1 MCSLSP
7 VGGRGAY
14 KYQCAVYDISWEL
27 TIPHKLLKSETT
39 ACFFFFFKKNVCFFK
54 KRHGNERKPPQNWLI
69 PSFQRFFTWQHEQ
82 HEESSQACLI
92 LSVPEFCSVRRLSK
106 KVRELRRAAPQPT
119 RACEETPAE
128 EVGTVFRNCR
138 CGYLYKAQDSESLE
152 RTIHNSSA
160 SSVILASE
168 FGSWP
173 LCFLS
178 DYCTGKWNNK
188 QLLRVVLFL
197 QLWVTSEITQ
207 HSTFI
212 N

>member
-39 ACFFFFFKKNVCFFK
+39 ACFFFFF
-54 KRHGNERKPPQNWLI
+54 QTNWT
-69 PSFQRFFTWQHEQ
+69 FFTWQHEQ

-119 RACEETPAE
+119 RACKETPAE

-207 HSTFI
+207 LSTFI